1 MDNVLLLPH
10 QKKKKYFIFLAIIHT
25 GRSCVLEYSSADTK
39 ALICI
44 LHNTIIQKAVTME
57 VF

>member
-10 QKKKKYFIFLAIIHT
+10 QKKKKIIFLAIIHT

>member
-10 QKKKKYFIFLAIIHT
+10 PKKNKFIFLAIIHT